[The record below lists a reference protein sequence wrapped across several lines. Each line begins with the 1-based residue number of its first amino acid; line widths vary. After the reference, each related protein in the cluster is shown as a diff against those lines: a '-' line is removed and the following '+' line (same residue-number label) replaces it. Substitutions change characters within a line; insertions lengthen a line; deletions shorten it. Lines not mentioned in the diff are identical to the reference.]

1 MDVDGGESP
10 LLDLPPLAVAAVA
23 AGLSVAPS
31 SSSRSP
37 TAWEAATPQP
47 AAGSGPA
54 EGMANCTPD
63 WLHFSASSGDE
74 DSPRSSLARLKGKQ
88 IVSSPAIWVGSLRR
102 RPTGASWRMLGALL
116 LVSWRRPPVGSPLP
130 IGNPCFSLGPSA
142 EVEEGCVEV
151 RRRERRHA
159 RQPRPPPRPVPADLV
174 GRCFNCLAR
183 DHVATVCRN
192 PSRCLRCG

>member
-1 MDVDGGESP
+1 MEMDVDGGESP

-116 LVSWRRPPVGSPLP
+116 LVSWRMQGVVLRWVRRSPSATPASHLVLPLRWKRVGWRSAGGNGGMLDNRGPLP
-130 IGNPCFSLGPSA
+130 GL
-142 EVEEGCVEV
+142 
-151 RRRERRHA
+151 
-159 RQPRPPPRPVPADLV
+159 
-174 GRCFNCLAR
+174 
-183 DHVATVCRN
+183 
-192 PSRCLRCG
+192 SRLIL